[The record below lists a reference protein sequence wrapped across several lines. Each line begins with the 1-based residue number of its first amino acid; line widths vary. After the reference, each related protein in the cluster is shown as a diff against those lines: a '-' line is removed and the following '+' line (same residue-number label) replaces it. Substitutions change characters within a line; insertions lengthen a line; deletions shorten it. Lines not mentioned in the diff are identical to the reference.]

1 MFHRQNILFRH
12 IVVDKYQLKKDLS
25 TALELSPHILW
36 FMMGFSV
43 SILFTTELETPALLS
58 VNLRVMICDSW
69 LKFEDLLVKNF
80 ELYRMLLLN
89 ILHFTLA
96 FVTDISLLYI
106 LYLIFC
112 NCQHKLK
119 LFWPYPSLFCIIY
132 YVILLYFSLYPS
144 LTIIICLFSRLN

>member
-58 VNLRVMICDSW
+58 VNLRVMICDS
-69 LKFEDLLVKNF
+69 
-80 ELYRMLLLN
+80 
-89 ILHFTLA
+89 
-96 FVTDISLLYI
+96 
-106 LYLIFC
+106 
-112 NCQHKLK
+112 
-119 LFWPYPSLFCIIY
+119 
-132 YVILLYFSLYPS
+132 
-144 LTIIICLFSRLN
+144 